1 MRTDY
6 AQIFQDPHV
15 VERYE
20 HEVYAPDSHASA
32 TSRRQQR
39 YLRRLVRRWFREWP
53 PVQHDFACG
62 TGRGIRLLHGVVR
75 AAHGYDPSAAM
86 LAKAR
91 ELDTP
96 ASLHLVAPDGPL
108 PEPAPSS
115 GPVLVT
121 VFRLLLNA
129 DPATR
134 ERAIAFAARLLPHP
148 AAGLLVL
155 ENHGNRSSLRH
166 LRRRGRIGQPWFEE
180 LSHRQV
186 RQLLTAYGFELVEWR
201 GCALLP
207 RTCYRWPALRPL
219 ARAVDGLAA
228 RLPFLSRWSINVLYT
243 ARRLPG
249 QVG

>member
-1 MRTDY
+1 AAAGATGGRGGAAAAATAIVLCHHRRLSVRTDY

-96 ASLHLVAPDGPL
+96 ASLHLVAPDG
-108 PEPAPSS
+108 
-115 GPVLVT
+115 
-121 VFRLLLNA
+121 
-129 DPATR
+129 
-134 ERAIAFAARLLPHP
+134 
-148 AAGLLVL
+148 
-155 ENHGNRSSLRH
+155 
-166 LRRRGRIGQPWFEE
+166 
-180 LSHRQV
+180 
-186 RQLLTAYGFELVEWR
+186 
-201 GCALLP
+201 
-207 RTCYRWPALRPL
+207 
-219 ARAVDGLAA
+219 
-228 RLPFLSRWSINVLYT
+228 
-243 ARRLPG
+243 
-249 QVG
+249 